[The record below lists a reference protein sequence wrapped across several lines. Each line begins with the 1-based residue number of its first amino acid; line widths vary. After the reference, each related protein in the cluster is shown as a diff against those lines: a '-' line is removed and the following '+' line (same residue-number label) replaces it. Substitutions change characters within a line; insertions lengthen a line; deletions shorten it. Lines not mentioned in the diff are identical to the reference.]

1 MLHLRALLATA
12 RIANVPSVV
21 SNVVF
26 GAVVMRMFDDQPL
39 FDTCFSALAACLLYI
54 AGNFLNDWHDV
65 AWDRQHRPERAIP
78 AGLFPRSSYLI
89 TAVVLFLASLGIGF
103 SINPWVGSAL
113 LIIALLIILY
123 TLIHKTHSW
132 GIWVMGSC
140 RAMLYV
146 VGAVSMN
153 VDFSK
158 LQHSFSLIRDSSTL
172 LVFGTLFVFPPIGM
186 LCYIAGISLLAK
198 AETLAEE
205 YHHSLLL
212 PRMLVFFPVLTHGSV
227 VYYVSMGTDLN
238 PIAHLAFHALC
249 VFGGWTC
256 YAAMTKISIGQRVAR
271 LLMGIPLMDGI
282 WLSSL
287 FTVGLFSEDMERW
300 ARFPVLLCITPLIA
314 FALAA
319 LLQKIAPAS

>member
-153 VDFSK
+153 VDVTWMQQFI
-158 LQHSFSLIRDSSTL
+158 SLSSDTTGL
-172 LVFGTLFVFPPIGM
+172 LIFCTIFVFPPIGM

-198 AETLAEE
+198 AEALAEE

-212 PRMLVFFPVLTHGSV
+212 PRLLVFFPVLTHGSV
-227 VYYVSMGTDLN
+227 VYCFSTSPNL
-238 PIAHLAFHALC
+238 IAHVAFHALC